1 MYAFADLE
9 KRIQHSA
16 IDVGQLL
23 RDADEAWLALDAAN
37 TLMEER
43 QNDGAWVRVWRRAII
58 EYPAMR

>member
-9 KRIQHSA
+9 KRIGHNA

-23 RDADEAWLALDAAN
+23 RHADEAWLALDDAN
-37 TLMEER
+37 ILTEER
-43 QNDGAWVRVWRRAII
+43 QNNGAWVRAWRRAII